1 MKRFMTACTLC
12 FLGICLFFTTVSIS
26 EAKQSVYIM
35 KIGHAMAA
43 DSTRHQA
50 LEKFKANIEKKAKGR
65 LKVELYPAGTLG
77 DEPSLIESLKMGAL
91 QGYVGGTFD
100 AMTPKLNLFLV
111 PFMFT
116 DTKAFNR
123 VVKNKV
129 TVDIMKDAEKNA
141 IKILAIADGGTRDI
155 SNNIRPIRTPA
166 DMVGLKM
173 RVPSVEAYIKS
184 IQALG
189 ANTVIIPYGETYMAL
204 RTGVADGQEN
214 PLMNMVTMK
223 FHEVQ
228 KYLTIVNY
236 IWAPEPFVVCLSWYN
251 SLPKDL
257 QKILTNEAWGYAE
270 IQNKLR
276 SDLNS
281 TYLKTVKD
289 AGVKVYVPTAKER
302 ELFINA
308 CKSVDEFFLAK
319 KYFSRT
325 ELDAFRK
332 VAKGL

>member
-1 MKRFMTACTLC
+1 MKRILSILSVLAICLC
-12 FLGICLFFTTVSIS
+12 FTAMPFS
-26 EAKQSVYIM
+26 EAKSVYVM
-35 KIGHAMAA
+35 KVGHAMAV

-50 LEKFKANIEKKAKGR
+50 LEKFKESIEKKAKGR

-77 DEPSLIESLKMGAL
+77 DEPSLIESVKLGVV
-91 QGYVGGTFD
+91 QGYVGGNFD
-100 AMTPKLNLFLV
+100 ALTPKLNLFLV
-111 PFMFT
+111 PFMFNSI
-116 DTKAFNR
+116 DDFER

-129 TVDIMKDAEKNA
+129 TVDIMNDAEKNG

-155 SNNIRPIRTPA
+155 SNNVRPIHTPA

-189 ANTVIIPYGETYMAL
+189 ANTVVIAYGETYMAL

-236 IWAPEPFVVCLSWYN
+236 IWAPEPFVVCQNWYN

-257 QKILTNEAWGYAE
+257 QKIVTEEAWGYAKV
-270 IQNKLR
+270 QNKLR
-276 SDLNS
+276 ADLNN

-289 AGVKVYVPTAKER
+289 AGVQVYVPTAKEK
-302 ELFINA
+302 ELFIKA
-308 CKSVDEFFLAK
+308 CGSVDEFFLAK
-319 KYFSRT
+319 KYFSSK
-325 ELDAFRK
+325 ELEVFRK